1 MAERRMF
8 TKKIVE
14 SDAFTEMPLSA
25 QALYFHLCMEADD
38 DGFINSP
45 NKTRRAIGAAEDDLK
60 LLIAKRFLIAF
71 DNGVVVIKHW
81 RMHNLIRKDRYTPT
95 QYVAEMS
102 ALTIQE
108 DKSYT
113 EKGYG
118 NQMAT
123 TWQPNGNQMAPQGS
137 IVLEKYI
144 DSDSITDKNDKID
157 KSVPLHTPNALT
169 KELIKA
175 DYISERDIYIDE
187 YNAILQEL
195 TEQYSFEIVRSCLW
209 YFIKRY
215 KSQPTDEDGNE
226 IENKVAYFRTAVS
239 SGAERLDRENSGS
252 FKGFGSFLYQ

>member
-8 TKKIVE
+8 TMKIVE

-25 QALYFHLCMEADD
+25 QALYFHLCMGADD

-45 NKTRRAIGAAEDDLK
+45 NKIRRSIGAAEDDLR

-113 EKGYG
+113 EKSSG
-118 NQMAT
+118 NHMAT
-123 TWQPNGNQMAPQGS
+123 TWQPNGNQVATQYRVGEGS
-137 IVLEKYI
+137 LEE
-144 DSDSITDKNDKID
+144 DSINDKIGKID
-157 KSVPLHTPNALT
+157 KSVPLHTPTALT

-175 DYISERDIYIDE
+175 DYISECDIYIDE
-187 YNAILQEL
+187 YNAIIQEL
-195 TEQYSFEIVRSCLW
+195 IDEYSFEVVRSCLW
-209 YFIKRY
+209 YFVKRY
-215 KSQPTDEDGNE
+215 KSQQTDEDGNE
-226 IENKVAYFRTAVS
+226 IENKVAYFRTAIS

-252 FKGFGSFLYQ
+252 FKGFGSFLYN